1 MRRVAPAMVLAS
13 AAGGGAEGEGG
24 EAAFVEKAL
33 PNGDV
38 YRGGFAGGAP
48 HGKGKYVWADGCMY
62 EGEWRRGKASGKGRF
77 SWPSGATF
85 EGEFRG
91 GRIEGQGVFVGPDG
105 ATYRGAWAADRRH
118 GAGAKSYANGDYYEG
133 QWRRNMQD
141 GHGRYVW
148 AAGNQYVGE
157 WRGGVIS
164 GRGVLIWANGSRYDG
179 VWENGVPRGTGVF
192 TWPDG
197 SRYVGSWPRSCVD
210 LPAISGTFFPPVGVG
225 GAARKRSSVEG
236 IGEKAAAV
244 PRICIW
250 ESEGEAGDITCDIVD
265 ALEASMLYREAAPA
279 GGGPTYMRTQRSARR
294 GANGGPCWSSSAATT
309 PEGKRPGQTISKGH
323 KNYELMLQ
331 LQLGIRHSV
340 GKSAAVPMRELAL
353 ADFDPREKFWT
364 RFPPEGS
371 KVTPP
376 HSSPDFRWKDYCPM
390 VFRHLRKLFAVDPAD
405 YMLAICGN
413 DALRELSSP
422 GKSGSFFYLTQDD
435 RFMIKTVRKS
445 EVKLLIR
452 MLPSYYQHVS
462 RYDYSLITR
471 FYGVHC
477 VKPINGPK
485 VRFIVMGNLFC
496 SDYQIHR
503 RFDLKGSSYGR
514 TADKFEEEIDE
525 TTTLKDLDLNFVFR
539 LRRSWYRDLHEQLQ
553 RDCEFLE
560 SEGIMDYSFL
570 VGVHF
575 CDDVSASK
583 MGLSTFTASPTELSM
598 KCETFQVGGGG
609 MPELCFSDNDY
620 DRIPDC
626 RKPLIRLGAHM
637 PARAEQASRRSEFD
651 PFLLSGGGFLAPN
664 QTGEVHD
671 VILYFGIIDILQ
683 DYDITK
689 RLEHVYKS
697 LQTDPNSISA
707 VDPKLY
713 SKRFQDFI
721 GRIFVEDG

>member
-1 MRRVAPAMVLAS
+1 MRRVAPAMIGVGG
-13 AAGGGAEGEGG
+13 AGGEETAEG
-24 EAAFVEKAL
+24 AVVEKTL
-33 PNGDV
+33 QNGDV
-38 YRGGFAGGAP
+38 YRGGFCQGAP

-62 EGEWRRGKASGKGRF
+62 EGEWRKGKACGKGRF

-91 GRIEGQGVFVGPDG
+91 GRIEGQGAFVGPDG
-105 ATYRGAWAADRRH
+105 ATYRGAWVADRRH
-118 GAGAKSYANGDYYEG
+118 GAGSKSYANGDYYEG
-133 QWRRNMQD
+133 QWRRNLQD

-148 AAGNQYVGE
+148 ANGNQYVGE
-157 WRGGVIS
+157 WRSGVLS
-164 GRGVLIWANGSRYDG
+164 GRGVLIWPNGSRYDG
-179 VWENGVPRGTGVF
+179 VWENGVPKGTGVF

-197 SRYVGSWPRSCVD
+197 SRYIGSWPGTCLD
-210 LPAISGTFFPPVGVG
+210 LPAISGTFFAPMGA
-225 GAARKRSSVEG
+225 GAAGTIRKRSSVEG
-236 IGEKAAAV
+236 VGEKAP

-265 ALEASMLYREAAPA
+265 ALEASMLYKEAAAVA
-279 GGGPTYMRTQRSARR
+279 GGATNMRALPQRSARR
-294 GANGGPCWSSSAATT
+294 AASGVPRWASSAATT

-340 GKSAAVPMRELAL
+340 GKSAAVPTRAL
-353 ADFDPREKFWT
+353 IQADFDPKEKFWT

-371 KVTPP
+371 KITPP
-376 HSSPDFRWKDYCPM
+376 HSSAEFRWKDYCPM
-390 VFRHLRKLFAVDPAD
+390 VFRHLRKLFTVDPAD

-445 EVKLLIR
+445 EVKMLIR
-452 MLPSYYQHVS
+452 MLNSYYQHVS
-462 RYDYSLITR
+462 RYKNSLITR

-477 VKPINGPK
+477 VKPLNGPK

-496 SDYQIHR
+496 SEYQIHR

-514 TADKFEEEIDE
+514 TTDKFDDEIDE

-539 LRRSWYRDLHEQLQ
+539 LQRSWYTDLQEQLK
-553 RDCEFLE
+553 RDCYFLE

-575 CDDVSASK
+575 CDDFSASK
-583 MGLSTFTASPTELSM
+583 MGSSTFTASPRLLTKSES
-598 KCETFQVGGGG
+598 FQGGGT
-609 MPELCFSDNDY
+609 PELCFSDD
-620 DRIPDC
+620 DFDTIPDC
-626 RKPLIRLGAHM
+626 RRKPLIRLGSHM

-651 PFLLSGGGFLAPN
+651 PYLFTGAGFLFPN

-683 DYDITK
+683 DYDLTK
-689 RLEHVYKS
+689 KLEHVYKS
-697 LQTDPNSISA
+697 FHTDPNSISA

-721 GRIFVEDG
+721 GRIFVEDDG

>member
-1 MRRVAPAMVLAS
+1 MRRVAPAMIAAS
-13 AAGGGAEGEGG
+13 GEETADGAV
-24 EAAFVEKAL
+24 VEKAL
-33 PNGDV
+33 LNGDV
-38 YRGGFAGGAP
+38 YRGGFSGGAP

-62 EGEWRRGKASGKGRF
+62 EGEWRRGKACGKGRF

-91 GRIEGQGVFVGPDG
+91 GRIEGHGAFVGPDG
-105 ATYRGAWAADRRH
+105 ATYRGAWVADRRH
-118 GAGAKSYANGDYYEG
+118 GAGSKSYANGDYYEG
-133 QWRRNMQD
+133 QWRRNLQD

-148 AAGNQYVGE
+148 ANGNQYVGE
-157 WRGGVIS
+157 WRAGVLS

-197 SRYVGSWPRSCVD
+197 SRYVGSWPGNCLD
-210 LPAISGTFFPPVGVG
+210 LPAISGTFFAPVGAAAP
-225 GAARKRSSVEG
+225 GAVRKRSSVEG
-236 IGEKAAAV
+236 VGEKAV

-265 ALEASMLYREAAPA
+265 ALEASMLYKEAAAVA
-279 GGGPTYMRTQRSARR
+279 GGATYMRALPQRSTRR
-294 GANGGPCWSSSAATT
+294 AASGLPRWASSAATT
-309 PEGKRPGQTISKGH
+309 PEAKRPGQTISKGH
-323 KNYELMLQ
+323 RNYELMLQ

-340 GKSAAVPMRELAL
+340 GKSAAVPLRALAQ
-353 ADFDPREKFWT
+353 ADFDPAEKFWT

-376 HSSPDFRWKDYCPM
+376 HSSADFRWKDYCPM

-435 RFMIKTVRKS
+435 RFMIKTVKKS

-452 MLPSYYQHVS
+452 MLNSYYQHVD
-462 RYDYSLITR
+462 RYKNSLITR
-471 FYGVHC
+471 FFGVHC
-477 VKPINGPK
+477 VKPHNGQK

-496 SDYQIHR
+496 SEYRIHR

-514 TADKFEEEIDE
+514 TADKFEDEIDE

-539 LRRSWYRDLHEQLQ
+539 LQRSWYNDLHEQLR

-575 CDDVSASK
+575 CDDISASK
-583 MGLSTFTASPTELSM
+583 TDSSTFTASPKLLTKSES
-598 KCETFQVGGGG
+598 FHGGGT
-609 MPELCFSDNDY
+609 PELCFSDD
-620 DRIPDC
+620 DFDIIPDC
-626 RKPLIRLGAHM
+626 RRKPLIRLGAHM

-651 PFLLSGGGFLAPN
+651 PLLLTGGGFLFPN
-664 QTGEVHD
+664 QTGEVHN

-683 DYDITK
+683 DYDFIK
-689 RLEHVYKS
+689 KCEHYFKS

-707 VDPKLY
+707 VDPRLY

-721 GRIFVEDG
+721 ARIFVEDG